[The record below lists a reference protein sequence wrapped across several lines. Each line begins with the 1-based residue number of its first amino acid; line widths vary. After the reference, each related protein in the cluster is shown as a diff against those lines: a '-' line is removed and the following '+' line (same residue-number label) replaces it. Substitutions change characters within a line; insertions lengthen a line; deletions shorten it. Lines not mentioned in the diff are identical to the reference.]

1 MIRQNCAA
9 SLKTREVSSAE
20 NLKDYEPTS
29 HGRDVLVLVCT
40 AHVLPH
46 LLACEQ
52 KASELIAN
60 FLATAKLKRR
70 MPLKSLPDAHH

>member
-52 KASELIAN
+52 KASE
-60 FLATAKLKRR
+60 
-70 MPLKSLPDAHH
+70 